1 MPAEYNVAQLRLS
14 ATSKLAVANDIQAEY
29 KKMKA
34 AGHASM
40 AGAAT
45 VVLKR

>member
-1 MPAEYNVAQLRLS
+1 MPGGHDVAQLRLRAS
-14 ATSKLAVANDIQAEY
+14 SRLAIANDIQAEY